1 MTVPTAIAA
10 IMEAWLTCGYDPALS
25 PLSFPRYP
33 LRELRPHLLPDG
45 AVELTISKRGF
56 GYKYRGRRPSEPPH
70 VDTRGVRELL
80 TLHLPSGV
88 TIRSV
93 TDKGREITIVLEE
106 TNCYLII

>member
-1 MTVPTAIAA
+1 MTVPNAVATLL
-10 IMEAWLTCGYDPALS
+10 EAWLTCGYDPALS

-33 LRELRPHLLPDG
+33 LRELRPHLLSDG

-70 VDTRGVRELL
+70 VDTHGVRELL
-80 TLHLPSGV
+80 TLHFPSGV

-93 TDKGREITIVLEE
+93 TDEGSEIKIVLEE
-106 TNCYLII
+106 TKLCVKI